1 MSTWNME
8 SAIVPVT
15 GAASGIGLAVCERLR
30 ATGATPLLLDWD
42 EQKLHVAAKQV
53 YKDSDESSRF
63 CYLVDVR
70 DSRAVDECFVSI
82 ARTHGPATHAVAAA
96 GIVQPADI
104 LSLTDESWQQVIDV
118 NLNGAMY
125 FCRAAA
131 RHMAEAK
138 RGSIVNIAS
147 IGGLSARESRVSYV
161 ASKAAMIN
169 MTRAMAID
177 LGGFGVRVNAVAPGV
192 IDTPIQNRNRGT
204 FQNITERVALKRI
217 GTPNEV
223 ANVTLFL
230 LSELAS
236 YVTGSTIV
244 VDGGMTASYR

>member
-8 SAIVPVT
+8 SAVVPVT

-30 ATGATPLLLDWD
+30 AEGATPLLLDWD
-42 EQKLHVAAKQV
+42 EQKLHAAAEKL
-53 YKDSDESSRF
+53 YHDSEGSARY

-70 DSRAVDECFVSI
+70 NSRAVDECFANI

-96 GIVQPADI
+96 GIVNPADI
-104 LSLTDESWQQVIDV
+104 LSLTDESWQQVLDV

-131 RHMAEAK
+131 RQLAEAK

-177 LGGFGVRVNAVAPGV
+177 LGEFGVRVNAVAPGV

-204 FQNITERVALKRI
+204 FQNIAEGVALKRI
-217 GTPNEV
+217 GTPEEV

-230 LSELAS
+230 LSDFAS
-236 YVTGSTIV
+236 YVTGTTVV